1 MSNTIKVRVFNIKY
15 DTDGQNID
23 LPKEFIFN
31 AEYDD
36 DLSDMISDET
46 GFCVFSFEHELV

>member
-1 MSNTIKVRVFNIKY
+1 VFNIKY